1 MAVEKGKDLMLFID
15 KSGTYKALACA
26 TSHTLTSSR
35 DMIDSSCK
43 DSGVFGNSRPGKG
56 SWSITTDNL
65 MVLTSYDELMD
76 AQLNGTKL
84 KVAFALAE
92 NATEGEM
99 PSGGWTISDSG
110 RYGFGYVTEVTA
122 TATNGEDAT
131 YSATITGDGELK
143 KLPDTP
149 AGAE

>member
-1 MAVEKGKDLMLFID
+1 MVVEKGKDLMLFRENG
-15 KSGTYKALACA
+15 GTYKAFACA

-65 MVLTSYDELMD
+65 MVITSYDELMD
-76 AQLNGTKL
+76 AQLEGTKL
-84 KVAFALAE
+84 KVAFALAG
-92 NATEGEM
+92 NAVEGEM
-99 PSGGWTISDSG
+99 PSGGWTIGETG
-110 RYGFGYVTEVTA
+110 RQGFGYVTEVTA
-122 TATNGEDAT
+122 TASNGEDAT

-143 KLPDTP
+143 KLTSP
-149 AGAE
+149 GA